1 MPGTNTLAR
10 IFRYLQ
16 KEEKWMIKRI
26 GENWQIYFSVLFVMT
41 GLGVVGPILH
51 DIQVYFELGS
61 AARTSLVISVFAF
74 ARLICDIPS
83 SLLTRRLNLE
93 WVLCWG
99 AVFVIAGSLITAVAP
114 DYFSLLLGRAVAGG
128 GSALTIISAVVMLN
142 KKATAQN
149 RGSTL
154 ATYQAFLL
162 LGVSIGPALGGLA
175 AYAFNWRAAF
185 WTSCIAGVMA
195 LLCSILLLRRPAT
208 GQERPG
214 PADEGSV
221 EQPAGNN
228 KNNNSR
234 PKRSVWIDIIAVNL
248 VTFVLLFMLEGFNNT
263 IIPLYGSRVL
273 GLEAGILGIILGA
286 MAVIRFAVSLL
297 GGVLSD
303 KYGRGAILIPCLLV
317 AGIGTMGLKFADT
330 TALFIIVIIMFAFG
344 RMGNNINLALL
355 GDVTPP
361 DKMGMMIGVN
371 RFFCD
376 LGLVLGPWFLGMV
389 VDLWGFEA
397 AGVVVGVSSWLMA
410 FIIWKF
416 FGTGIPGRESAAST
430 AKNG

>member
-1 MPGTNTLAR
+1 
-10 IFRYLQ
+10 
-16 KEEKWMIKRI
+16 MIKKI

-51 DIQVYFELGS
+51 DIQVYFKLES

-74 ARLICDIPS
+74 TRLLLDIPS
-83 SLLTRRLNLE
+83 SFLTRRLNLE

-99 AVFVIAGSLITAVAP
+99 AVLVIAGSLITALAP
-114 DYFSLLLGRAVAGG
+114 DYSFLLLGRAVAGG

-142 KKATAQN
+142 KKADSQN
-149 RGSTL
+149 RGSLL

-162 LGVSIGPALGGLA
+162 GGVSLGPALGGLA

-185 WTSCIAGVMA
+185 WTGCLAGLLA
-195 LLCSILLLRRPAT
+195 LACNIGLLRKPVNGESRPAVRDD
-208 GQERPG
+208 GECGVQ
-214 PADEGSV
+214 
-221 EQPAGNN
+221 NI
-228 KNNNSR
+228 NNNSR
-234 PKRSVWIDIIAVNL
+234 LERTFWIDVIAVNF
-248 VTFVLLFMLEGFNNT
+248 VTFVLLFVLEGFNNT

-273 GLEAGILGIILGA
+273 GLEPGVLGIILGA
-286 MAVIRFAVSLL
+286 MAVVRFAVSLF

-317 AGIGTMGLKFADT
+317 AGIGTMCLKFADT
-330 TALFIIVIIMFAFG
+330 TAVFVIVAALFAFG

-361 DKMGMMIGVN
+361 DRMGMMIGIN

-389 VDLWGFEA
+389 VDIWGFEA
-397 AGVVVGVSSWLMA
+397 SGIVVGAAAWLMA
-410 FIIWKF
+410 FIVWKF
-416 FGTGIPGRESAAST
+416 FGLGIPGRQST
-430 AKNG
+430 AGRVENE